1 MRFPL
6 SLLGIDL
13 GTSSVKCVLTDPA
26 GRAQAVTQREYAID
40 TPHPGWAEQDPQT
53 WWQACAEATSEAVS
67 GAADEV
73 GAVSFSGQMH
83 GTVLLDAGGRPLRP
97 AIIWADQRSAR
108 QCEQIY
114 EIVGRDRLAAA
125 TCNPVAAGFMA
136 ASLMWLKEH
145 EPDTLAQTSHV
156 LLPKDYVRYRL
167 CGTIGS
173 EPSDAVSTLL
183 FDTRRSEWADA
194 IIDVL
199 GLPRDA
205 FPAIT
210 PSHAVVGEVT
220 REAAE
225 ETGLRAGTPVVA
237 GGGDQPVAAVANGA
251 IDKGILLSTI
261 GTGGQLLTPASQPTY
276 DSRLRTHT
284 FCHVVPDRWFLMG
297 ATLSAGLSLRWLR
310 DGVLGGRERLDY
322 DQLSAAAADTPAGAE
337 GLIFLPYLVGERTPH
352 LDPLAR
358 GCFIGLTLRHGVG
371 HLARAVMEGVA
382 FAMRDSLE
390 IFRELGLSFDRVI
403 ASGGGA
409 RSALWRQI
417 QADVY
422 GLPVAT
428 VNVEEQAGVGA
439 AMLAG
444 VGVGIYRDF
453 ADAIE
458 KVVDVT
464 PRAEPDGDRA
474 ALYSERYSVFRNLY
488 PTLRQTFRALQVQ
501 RPA

>member
-1 MRFPL
+1 M

-13 GTSSVKCVLTDPA
+13 GTSSIKCVLTDPP
-26 GRAQAVTQREYAID
+26 GRVQAVAQREYAID
-40 TPHPGWAEQDPQT
+40 TPHPGWAEQDPQA
-53 WWQACAEATSEAVS
+53 WWQACTEATSEAVT

-73 GAVSFSGQMH
+73 EAVSFSGQMH
-83 GTVLLDAGGRPLRP
+83 GTVLLDAEGRPLRP
-97 AIIWADQRSAR
+97 AIIWADQRSAH

-114 EIVGRDRLAAA
+114 EIVGRDQLAAV

-145 EPDTLAQTSHV
+145 ESDTLAQTWRV

-167 CGTIGS
+167 CGAIGS

-183 FDTRRSEWADA
+183 FDTRRRQWADA
-194 IIDVL
+194 IIDAL
-199 GLPRDA
+199 GLPQAA

-220 REAAE
+220 SEAAE

-237 GGGDQPVAAVANGA
+237 GGGDQPAAAIANGA
-251 IDKGILLSTI
+251 IAPGTLLSTI
-261 GTGGQLLTPASQPTY
+261 GTGGQLLTPASTPTY
-276 DSRLRTHT
+276 DVALRTHT

-310 DGVLGGRERLDY
+310 DRVLGGKERLDY
-322 DQLSAAAADTPAGAE
+322 DQLSASAADVPAGAE

-358 GCFIGLTLRHGVG
+358 GCFVGLTLRHGVG

-382 FAMRDSLE
+382 FAMRDSLQ

-444 VGVGIYRDF
+444 VGIGTYRDF

-458 KVVDVT
+458 KVVEVT
-464 PRAEPDGDRA
+464 PRAKPDRERA
-474 ALYSERYSVFRNLY
+474 ALYSERHGVFDGLY
-488 PTLRQTFRALQVQ
+488 PKLKETFQAL
-501 RPA
+501 